1 MGIKI
6 LLNWT
11 RALFLVMTL
20 SFGLFGAG
28 QVLGQD
34 NLPTVTTDKLDYA
47 PGEIAIVTGSGWTGD
62 QLVDLHFEE
71 DPFVDHIHD
80 YHDIVVNADGTFRVE
95 FPILDRH
102 LGVTFTLE
110 AKGQQTGRIA
120 VHVFTDNL
128 PWNLTVSPSST
139 AVAQEQVYVFTATTT
154 ASNANLGC
162 ITVGLPNGFSFVGAG
177 SPTLISISTGNL
189 SDWTISIV
197 SGEIRLTTNSN
208 GNRLSGNGT
217 NIKFSASV
225 KSTINKNQT
234 SYNWVGKAS
243 NNTNCSGAVVANN
256 GASEPVIAVN
266 KANSSISVDA
276 AGPFTYNT
284 NPQGPDQVTK
294 SGSTGAV
301 TFSYV
306 GVSGTTYAASS
317 TKPTNAGSYEVT
329 ATLAGDDN
337 YNGAVSA
344 PLAFSIAKAG
354 STISVNAAGPF
365 TFNATPQGPDQV
377 TKSGSAGAVT
387 FSYVGV
393 SGTTYASS
401 STKPT
406 NAGSY
411 VVTATLAGDDNYNG
425 AVSAPLAFSI
435 AKATTTTVVTINGGP
450 FTYTG
455 SAITP
460 ATVSVTG
467 AGGLNLTPAADY
479 VDNINAGT
487 ATASYSYLGD
497 ANYLPSDDSKDF
509 TIGKANATIEVEG
522 TTVTYDGT
530 AHGAT
535 GTAKD
540 VNGETLAGLN
550 LGASFTNVPGGTAN
564 WTFTDVTGNYNNANG
579 SVGIVITPRPI
590 TISAN
595 PDQFKY
601 CGQDDPDS
609 FAYTPSEELIAGNS
623 FSGNLSRV
631 GGGNVGTYAYN
642 LGSLSAGSNYSL
654 TLVGSNT
661 FEIKGVTI
669 DASGSSTPVPM
680 GQAANLTATISPAV
694 AGVSVTFTV
703 TNEAGATVYTTTVLT
718 NGSGIATATTGT
730 LETAGVLKVTATV
743 GTGCATSTAYIPVY
757 DASGSFVTGGGWIN
771 SPAGAMPANP
781 GAVGKANF
789 GFVSKYKKGS
799 NQVDG
804 NTEFQFQAGA
814 VNFKSTMHESGSL
827 VISGKKATYRGTG
840 TINGESGYKF
850 VVVAIDGNWNG
861 QSNPDAFRIKITT
874 TSGVTIYDNQ
884 IGKDENTEDA
894 TILGNNGTGGGSIV
908 IHEVKK
914 GNKRVSTELI
924 TVDWNTPV
932 KVIKEKVDQMA
943 ATWFE
948 SRKLPMTLDAG
959 NYDPLTPG
967 IYELKVGLGE
977 NDFYELD
984 EPIAINVLVLDK
996 PQALDITISNDKVA
1010 KDARSGQVIGTLS
1023 TIDPIDAI
1031 HTYQIADNENLSLDG
1046 DKVIWTGTSV
1056 PAQLTLTVFS
1066 TDRAGQTISREIK
1079 LRKELKPGEFFM
1091 YPNPATTETNIML
1104 DLDESAT
1111 VAFQVYDA
1119 IGRLVIQD
1127 EVYKE
1132 GSFTHTIK
1140 VDGLA
1145 PGMYTVQL
1153 KVGNMVM
1160 TKRLIKK

>member
-1 MGIKI
+1 IA
-6 LLNWT
+6 
-11 RALFLVMTL
+11 RAAGENVGTYTITP
-20 SFGLFGAG
+20 SGA
-28 QVLGQD
+28 
-34 NLPTVTTDKLDYA
+34 
-47 PGEIAIVTGSGWTGD
+47 
-62 QLVDLHFEE
+62 
-71 DPFVDHIHD
+71 
-80 YHDIVVNADGTFRVE
+80 AD
-95 FPILDRH
+95 
-102 LGVTFTLE
+102 
-110 AKGQQTGRIA
+110 
-120 VHVFTDNL
+120 
-128 PWNLTVSPSST
+128 
-139 AVAQEQVYVFTATTT
+139 
-154 ASNANLGC
+154 ANY
-162 ITVGLPNGFSFVGAG
+162 TVGF
-177 SPTLISISTGNL
+177 
-189 SDWTISIV
+189 
-197 SGEIRLTTNSN
+197 
-208 GNRLSGNGT
+208 
-217 NIKFSASV
+217 
-225 KSTINKNQT
+225 
-234 SYNWVGKAS
+234 
-243 NNTNCSGAVVANN
+243 
-256 GASEPVIAVN
+256 
-266 KANSSISVDA
+266 
-276 AGPFTYNT
+276 
-284 NPQGPDQVTK
+284 
-294 SGSTGAV
+294 
-301 TFSYV
+301 
-306 GVSGTTYAASS
+306 
-317 TKPTNAGSYEVT
+317 VT
-329 ATLAGDDN
+329 AQ
-337 YNGAVSA
+337 
-344 PLAFSIAKAG
+344 F
-354 STISVNAAGPF
+354 
-365 TFNATPQGPDQV
+365 
-377 TKSGSAGAVT
+377 
-387 FSYVGV
+387 
-393 SGTTYASS
+393 
-401 STKPT
+401 
-406 NAGSY
+406 
-411 VVTATLAGDDNYNG
+411 
-425 AVSAPLAFSI
+425 
-435 AKATTTTVVTINGGP
+435 
-450 FTYTG
+450 
-455 SAITP
+455 AITP
-460 ATVSVTG
+460 ATLTVT
-467 AGGLNLTPAADY
+467 ADNKTKY
-479 VDNINAGT
+479 EGQVNPPFT
-487 ATASYSYLGD
+487 VSYSG
-497 ANYLPSDDSKDF
+497 F
-509 TIGKANATIEVEG
+509 
-522 TTVTYDGT
+522 
-530 AHGAT
+530 
-535 GTAKD
+535 
-540 VNGETLAGLN
+540 VNGDDEGDL
-550 LGASFTNVPGGTAN
+550 LGALVFSTIANVNSCNGN
-564 WTFTDVTGNYNNANG
+564 FDVTPSGLTSGNYNINFVKG
-579 SVGIVITPRPI
+579 TL
-590 TISAN
+590 TI
-595 PDQFKY
+595 
-601 CGQDDPDS
+601 
-609 FAYTPSEELIAGNS
+609 L
-623 FSGNLSRV
+623 
-631 GGGNVGTYAYN
+631 
-642 LGSLSAGSNYSL
+642 
-654 TLVGSNT
+654 
-661 FEIKGVTI
+661 GVTI

-781 GAVGKANF
+781 TAVGKANF

-932 KVIKEKVDQMA
+932 KVIKEKVDQMS

-967 IYELKVGLGE
+967 IYELKVGLSE
-977 NDFYELD
+977 NDFYELE
-984 EPIAINVLVLDK
+984 EPISVNVLVLDK

-1023 TIDPIDAI
+1023 TIDPVDAI
-1031 HTYQIADNENLSLDG
+1031 HTYEIAENANLTLDG